1 MGLPRKMMLLSHF
14 PAVLMIRDP
23 CLKSVFPT
31 GLYKCTSDIL
41 IKITRRQSQLYQAP
55 RRNHFIP
62 LGVSNSTISSAF
74 ISTENLLLLLDKL
87 EFAWIRNKWSLYG
100 LVSAVAEHGMF
111 NVGNRKTYW
120 VIATISWDG
129 RTKENIFILYLP
141 ISSFLILCCLEGF
154 S

>member
-1 MGLPRKMMLLSHF
+1 MGLPQKMMLLSHF

-41 IKITRRQSQLYQAP
+41 MKITRRQSQLYQAP

-62 LGVSNSTISSAF
+62 FGVSNSTISSAF
-74 ISTENLLLLLDKL
+74 IGTENLLLLLD
-87 EFAWIRNKWSLYG
+87 KWSLYG

-120 VIATISWDG
+120 VIATVS
-129 RTKENIFILYLP
+129 
-141 ISSFLILCCLEGF
+141 
-154 S
+154 